1 MDEER
6 DTLPAEDEARDDAVD
21 DITGAVADATV
32 EDIVDA
38 AADDTAAYAGD
49 QADEYAGTYAAEDGG
64 DFGGGYGD
72 EYTGAAEDAGA
83 AAIDEAPSGD
93 VGTVEP
99 GTAGWP
105 LADEPSA
112 AVPSPARVAGE
123 PAALDEG
130 ERLRQPRA
138 QRFRRRLRTQ
148 ISMLPLALA
157 LIALG
162 LYLSA
167 RAFGV
172 DGLPDLSDRT
182 LALGFGGVLAFTA
195 VFHALIFGR
204 RERGLLFVGLL
215 VWVTAGLIYGLVT
228 YIEAEPD
235 PAEWWPIVLV
245 ALGVTFFLTYL
256 IERGHERSL
265 VLLAV
270 LTLVA
275 AGAAFAVTS
284 GTIEQRLLD
293 RAAEYWPLLLSVL
306 GLGLLPLAFRRRAR

>member
-6 DTLPAEDEARDDAVD
+6 DTLPAEDEAHDDAAD
-21 DITGAVADATV
+21 EMIGDAADATV
-32 EDIVDA
+32 EDIVDV
-38 AADDTAAYAGD
+38 AADDAAYGGAE
-49 QADEYAGTYAAEDGG
+49 ADEYPDAYVAEDGG

-72 EYTGAAEDAGA
+72 EYAGA
-83 AAIDEAPSGD
+83 AAIDEASSGD
-93 VGTVEP
+93 VGAVEP
-99 GTAGWP
+99 GVAGRTVS
-105 LADEPSA
+105 DEPSA
-112 AVPSPARVAGE
+112 AVPLPARAASD
-123 PAALDEG
+123 PAALDED

-167 RAFGV
+167 RAFKV
-172 DGLPDLSDRT
+172 EGLPDISDRT

-195 VFHALIFGR
+195 VFHALVFGR

-215 VWVTAGLIYGLVT
+215 AWVTAGLIYGLVT

-235 PAEWWPIVLV
+235 PAEWWPIALV

-256 IERGHERSL
+256 IERGHERPL

-275 AGAAFAVTS
+275 AGAAFAVT
-284 GTIEQRLLD
+284 GGAIEQRLLD

>member
-6 DTLPAEDEARDDAVD
+6 DTLPAEDEARADAVD
-21 DITGAVADATV
+21 DITDDVAGATV
-32 EDIVDA
+32 EDLVDT
-38 AADDTAAYAGD
+38 AADDTATYAGD
-49 QADEYAGTYAAEDGG
+49 RAEEYPGTDAAEDGG
-64 DFGGGYGD
+64 DFDGGYGD
-72 EYTGAAEDAGA
+72 EYAGGAEDASA
-83 AAIDEAPSGD
+83 AAIESD
-93 VGTVEP
+93 V
-99 GTAGWP
+99 AGWP
-105 LADEPSA
+105 VGDEPSA
-112 AVPSPARVAGE
+112 AVPSPGRAVGE

-167 RAFGV
+167 RAFEM
-172 DGLPDLSDRT
+172 DGLPDISDRT

-195 VFHALIFGR
+195 VFHALVFGR

-215 VWVTAGLIYGLVT
+215 AWVTAGLIYGLVT

-256 IERGHERSL
+256 LERGHERPL
-265 VLLAV
+265 VLLAA

-284 GTIEQRLLD
+284 GTIEQRWLD
-293 RAAEYWPLLLSVL
+293 RAAKYWPLLLSVV